1 MPKIPIKAIDV
12 GVIAGHLRDAVESL
26 PEHHACGVDSF
37 SIQQQA
43 MEYLDD
49 EGFTCDSVE
58 EIYGLDQMSVA
69 TCRHIIFTYEFMF
82 SVTKLQAGIKI
93 EDVLRD
99 IRERFDMDEV
109 SDEELF
115 RNHLVDYEPHPFD

>member
-1 MPKIPIKAIDV
+1 VPKTPIKAIDV
-12 GVIAGHLRDAVESL
+12 AHVAGYLRDAIESL

-49 EGFTCDSVE
+49 EGFTCDTVE
-58 EIYGLDQMSVA
+58 EIYGMDKMSAA
-69 TCRHIIFTYEFMF
+69 TCRYLIFSYELEY
-82 SVTKLQAGIKI
+82 SVTKLQAGIKV

-115 RNHLVDYEPHPFD
+115 KNHLVDYEE